1 MSAVEELDLS
11 WTFGD
16 RLRKARRAA
25 GLSQQQLADAIGV
38 KVQRLSNW
46 EAGINEPRG
55 LVDTAQAIEDAT
67 TVPASWLLGVSGQNW
82 KDMNPF
88 VPLVNPDD
96 VQQSLPF
103 DRHLERVF

>member
-1 MSAVEELDLS
+1 MSAVEELDLE

-25 GLSQQQLADAIGV
+25 GLSQQELADAIGV

-46 EAGINEPRG
+46 EAGINNPQP
-55 LVDTAQAIEDAT
+55 LVTWARAVEEAT

-82 KDMNPF
+82 KVMNPF

-96 VQQSLPF
+96 VQPSLPF
-103 DRHLERVF
+103 DRHLESV